1 MSLGFKSSRT
11 ILLLTCNLNI
21 GMPLSGSILFHA
33 YAPLKIKKGN
43 FHKKACCMQSGKLQV
58 SSMNADA
65 LIQAQSL
72 TKKYDDFLAV
82 DSIDFEVFKGEC
94 CGFLGPNGAGK
105 TTTIKMIHCVLP
117 LTAGSLTVSSLDVS
131 EKPREIK
138 KMIGVAPQEENL
150 DPDFTVIH
158 NLLVYARYF
167 DIPKSEALKRSNE
180 LLKFF
185 QLEEKR
191 NVIIDQLSTGMKR
204 RLILARALIN
214 EPQILLLDEPTTG
227 LDPQAR
233 HLIWDRI
240 RDLKKQGVTII
251 LTTHYMDEAAELCD
265 CTLIMDNGKIIEEG
279 KPSDLVKKHV
289 GEDVLEVDYGEEVLK
304 GLQEKFPDAR
314 LEVVGDR
321 IRVFTSQPHGV
332 FENFLRDF
340 PTKDA
345 AIRNANLED
354 VFLKLTGRQLRE

>member
-1 MSLGFKSSRT
+1 MGLEVLIRAE
-11 ILLLTCNLNI
+11 NL
-21 GMPLSGSILFHA
+21 A
-33 YAPLKIKKGN
+33 
-43 FHKKACCMQSGKLQV
+43 
-58 SSMNADA
+58 
-65 LIQAQSL
+65 
-72 TKKYDDFLAV
+72 KKYDDYLAV
-82 DSIDFEVFKGEC
+82 DGIDFEVFKGEC

-117 LTAGSLTVSSLDVS
+117 LTSGNLTVAGMSVS

-150 DPDFTVIH
+150 DPDFTVIT

-167 DIPKSEALKRSNE
+167 DIPKPEALKRSEE
-180 LLKFF
+180 LLKFS

-191 NVIIDQLSTGMKR
+191 SVIIDQLSTGMKR

-233 HLIWDRI
+233 HLIWDKI
-240 RDLKKQGVTII
+240 RSLRKQGVTII

-265 CTLIMDNGKIIEEG
+265 RTLIMDHGKIIEEG
-279 KPSDLVKKHV
+279 KPLDLIRQHI
-289 GEDVLEVDYGEEVLK
+289 GEDVLEVDFDDKVMK
-304 GLQEKFPDAR
+304 TLQAKFPDAQ
-314 LEVVGDR
+314 LEVLGDR
-321 IRVFTSQPHGV
+321 IRVFTSRPHGV
-332 FENFLRDF
+332 FESFLKDF
-340 PTKDA
+340 PTKGA